1 MRTKNS
7 VYNMMG
13 VLGLYVVKT
22 ILAQHKEHITVTSE
36 NGLTSFDFTLQLTS
50 PHNTE
55 R

>member
-22 ILAQHKEHITVTSE
+22 ILSQHKEKISVTSE
-36 NGLTSFDFTLQLTS
+36 NGVTSFSFTVQLAH
-50 PHNTE
+50 PMRNT
-55 R
+55 